1 MSVLDEAK
9 AALAEID
16 AFNEKWPYASLSHDG
31 EPIPHP
37 LLDVLRALVVEYE
50 TFTTEYRP
58 GWIGD
63 DGRARITSP
72 ATVHPDYVAEYR
84 AEGGEVVRRLAGPW
98 EVVEDA
104 Q

>member
-9 AALAEID
+9 AALAD
-16 AFNEKWPYASLSHDG
+16 TGPGWRFRVNAALT
-31 EPIPHP
+31 
-37 LLDVLRALVVEYE
+37 ALVVEYE

-84 AEGGEVVRRLAGPW
+84 AEGGEVVRRLVGPW